1 MFAWLALN
9 FVMRFA
15 NVFCWL
21 SSSPPPRQQNHLMV
35 TGPPGGTVAGPV
47 DAGAWVGVG
56 AEVATDDGEGLAD
69 PPHATTTRPITAAI
83 ARLRRNWVISAPPP
97 YRPATCGSS
106 RSGLRPSRSVHE
118 HQAIGFAVLCLR
130 SCATDRSQPARPPP
144 GRIDQELGPIARHVR
159 ARVLDR
165 LIVCVECR

>member
-69 PPHATTTRPITAAI
+69 PPHATTTRPITAAL

-118 HQAIGFAVLCLR
+118 HRAIGFAVLCLR
-130 SCATDRSQPARPPP
+130 SCATAGSQAGQAAAGGPDRELVRN
-144 GRIDQELGPIARHVR
+144 GRDVR
-159 ARVLDR
+159 S
-165 LIVCVECR
+165 